1 MASSSDYKHFVPPVP
16 LNPHYRESL
25 KLILIE
31 TLDQLKESFKKGY
44 VMAWDTETTG
54 LNPVESEIVGFSYS
68 YDGITAYY
76 CPVKHFDLALGKPAL
91 DLFYQALKDAKLQL
105 LYNARFDIRMM
116 EYSGYDMSIM
126 YPKDHSTGQS
136 YPKFIDVMNCSWL
149 SDTNVL
155 MPSLKAST
163 LHFLGHQPPK
173 FLETLG
179 SEQNFQ
185 YVPARDAYEYACF
198 TDDTLIV
205 TKHGLKQIKELK
217 IGDWISTSNGY
228 HKLLSILPQGIR
240 KVVKVITPDK
250 TSFICTEDH
259 KFAFQIGGDIFWVEA
274 RDLDKISF
282 YNFYRG
288 GVSLNEIGNTFNYDI
303 GISPTALVKNACV
316 VVYLDEELPVFD
328 LSIENEHNFKLQC
341 GLLAHNC
348 EDAANTFN
356 LFKVTYRYYKE
367 AGIAAKLD
375 NQCVYIIGQ
384 LEKQPLNMDID
395 YLVKLRDDVYKYVQ
409 ETEQKIY
416 DIAGHTFKI
425 GSNRELTQVFLE
437 QGIDTGERTKAG
449 DMKTGIEVL
458 NLYLRNH
465 PDCELLTLLIEYKE
479 KFKLYNSY
487 LKTLV
492 DIAKQQDTVPPR
504 FSYKLQSVPCLTN
517 NNLVLLKNKGL
528 VSIEDV
534 KEQDYIWTQ
543 YGYKRVLWNNSHKT
557 KDVIRV
563 IFDNGLFIEGT
574 LHHPVLVNNGDDV
587 NIKLE
592 WATLADLK
600 EGEKVV
606 FNHHTPT
613 IYGEDD
619 EDLLSFTYFLGFLFS
634 PYMLMDLYDDDL
646 FKKKINR
653 FEYRMINNKY
663 ITNAHKEDVNPSNL
677 LEFITANKPICWVK
691 FIQGILTSVFNEE
704 KAQKWNSK
712 ELTQF
717 ILYSD
722 NAIFLT
728 IIMNMLFYLGI
739 PSVIRYDGEK
749 CFIVLNSMQSLTLF
763 KNIIVEDSDSE
774 YLKELFSSYNS
785 TNYYIEY
792 ADSVVY
798 SKEYIKDEM
807 TVYDIEVEDVHEYV
821 ANGIVTHNTG
831 RMSCLNKYSL
841 VHTKQGLVPITEIT
855 SDHDIEVDYNRYS
868 KGSLINMGEKPFF
881 KFSLESGK
889 IIECTQDHRF
899 LCPSDTGYVWRY
911 AQDLKEGDSVCRTRV
926 TYHGYRL
933 NLALYTYGFFLG
945 DGSYYNSDKQEV
957 LRLFFCE
964 KDLDAMDLIKNY
976 LDYIHVKSRL
986 YKEKDN
992 LWSLSIYKKA
1002 LVILRKYFPIANVK
1016 QSERDIDF
1024 SWIHSKEDAFSVIAG
1039 VYQAEGEK
1047 YIRPSDGK
1055 MNSSLNVTSYKLVVS
1070 LQKLADYIGI
1080 RTRIHSIK
1088 IDHVKHPTHNPQW
1101 KLQFCVKSFRKYLNS
1116 SLSFRINTKK
1126 DVPKFLTESL
1136 NSLPKSLW
1144 SEGEHFK
1151 FKAMFHN
1158 KRYSLYSVIRLCE
1171 DSDLPIEVYDYEKI
1185 THIEDAGIQEAYT
1198 LSVEDSKH
1206 QYIAEGVINHNCGK
1220 DAKNTYFAP
1229 VNLQCL
1235 EENTIIKTNNGNKK
1249 IKDVTENDLVWDG
1262 FKYVP
1267 CKPLGSKREYCYKIK
1282 TLWGEIE
1289 ASLEHQFL
1297 TLNYNTYE
1305 LEFHTLEEC
1314 INFHYPLVRDS
1325 QSLGSSF
1332 DDIYHHIEYRS
1343 LYHLRQSLALDKY
1356 KYYLDLYKDY
1366 KFDII
1371 QDCSHEFWNK
1381 KLDPTWLIR
1390 TVYDLY
1396 VPTYNQFTANGY
1408 IVHNSIPKPKSTKCY
1423 GRKATPEEIEN
1434 KQDILGWMFSPDHP
1448 EWSPGKVVEGMSDHL
1463 NVRRAFLPQHPEDG
1477 DYVVSV
1483 DMCLEG
1489 GSPVQT
1495 KRGYIGISELKVGD
1509 FVLSPQGWVEVI
1521 RVMQTGVKKLIKVY
1535 PDNGGQAVYCT
1546 ENHHFI
1552 LNGEKVEAKD
1562 IENPLPTVKFSS
1574 WVQNLQDIHLL
1585 EDKLSEVRSIPLPK
1599 DKVSYIKENKLEY
1612 IIVDAIQKYTRS
1624 KILRMCGL
1632 EPTNISFLRK
1642 FTTLDHV
1649 HIRPKN
1655 DVRWNNIFNGNS
1667 TPTSAYLF
1675 GYILGDGNLSIRRE
1689 NYITLNITSK
1699 DYQHLVQ
1706 ISNVL
1711 GDGVSLRYHEKN
1723 CNMWWS
1729 IDIPDRN
1736 LCGRLIEL
1744 GISKR
1749 KSTEPSNIDFNWLGD
1764 NFRHFIRG
1772 LFDSDGYVRVTSSL
1786 DLSFVG
1792 HDSYI
1797 KDIQRLI
1804 NGSWKYKYT
1813 DSLSYLFLQGTI
1825 DQKKF
1830 IYSYLYKD
1838 ATIWLQ
1844 RKRDIIEQW
1853 FIDKFGDII
1862 LPVWNITVNTE
1873 DHLYYVNGVLTSNCS
1888 EELRIVTNLYKERAW
1903 ADVINTGGDLHH
1915 ANSDAI
1921 FGKENYTKETRKK
1934 AKCISGKSLVF
1945 TTKGIKKLEDLS
1957 DKRIVGEPQSIDYIV
1972 ATPEGMCKATHF
1984 IYNGEKNIK
1993 ILHFKDASVLEAT
2006 PDHLVQ
2012 SKGILKR
2019 IDELGIGDVV
2029 DYGIDVIEKEIVKIE
2044 ESISEVFDLTVDNK
2058 SHLFYANGFIVHN
2071 CAAFGML
2078 YGQEYQGF
2086 QRKFP
2091 DMTLDEA
2098 KEFMAKFKRAIPNI
2112 IRGQQRTLSEAKR
2125 TGTFYTAFGRP
2136 RRVKHYLTSSD
2147 YREQAFGKRTC
2158 MNGII
2163 QGTAADVLKLEFV
2176 RLWDYLFTKYPDVK
2190 FICTIHD
2197 EINYSVPRRLVK
2209 EVIPIIIKCM
2219 TVRLSTDLVALDCS
2233 LSAGKSLGE
2242 IIPFKYNFETK
2253 EFEPEWEE
2261 DTRKDKHEEDTED
2274 ENELINKE
2282 EESIEEIDSKMFDL

>member
-1 MASSSDYKHFVPPVP
+1 MASSSEYKHFVPPVP

-54 LNPVESEIVGFSYS
+54 LNPTESDIVGFSYS

-116 EYSGYDMSIM
+116 EYSGYDMSFM
-126 YPKDHSTGQS
+126 YPKDPTTGQS

-198 TDDTLIV
+198 SGDTLIQ
-205 TKHGLKQIKELK
+205 TKHGLKQIKELRDGELIQTS
-217 IGDWISTSNGY
+217 IGY
-228 HKLLSILPQGIR
+228 RKLLSVLPQGNR
-240 KVVKVITPDK
+240 KVIRVTTPDK
-250 TSFICTEDH
+250 TSFICTPDH
-259 KFAFQIGGDIFWVEA
+259 LFAFQIADFIFWVEA
-274 RDLDKISF
+274 KDLDKISF
-282 YNFYRG
+282 YSFFRG
-288 GVSLNEIGNTFNYDI
+288 GASLNNIENYFNYNMDLPSI
-303 GISPTALVKNACV
+303 LKNECTIEYLEEEIP
-316 VVYLDEELPVFD
+316 VYD
-328 LSIENEHNFKLQC
+328 LSIDGEHNFKLQC
-341 GLLAHNC
+341 GLIAHNC

-356 LFKVTYRYYKE
+356 LFKVTYKYYKE
-367 AGIAAKLD
+367 SGVAGKLD

-384 LEKQPLNMDID
+384 LEKTPLNIDTD
-395 YLVKLRDDVYKYVQ
+395 YLVKLRDDVYQYVQ
-409 ETEQKIY
+409 DTEKRIY
-416 DIAGHTFKI
+416 EIAGHTFKI
-425 GSNRELTQVFLE
+425 GSNRELTQVFYE

-458 NLYLRNH
+458 NLYLREH
-465 PDCELLTLLIEYKE
+465 PDCELLKLLIEYKE

-492 DIAKQQDTVPPR
+492 DIAKQQDTIPPR

-517 NNLVLLKNKGL
+517 NNLVLLKDKGL

-534 KEQDYIWTQ
+534 REQDYIWTQ

-557 KDVIRV
+557 KDVVRV
-563 IFDNGLFIEGT
+563 AFDNGLFIEGT
-574 LHHPVLVNNGDDV
+574 KHHPVLVNNGDEN

-592 WATLADLK
+592 WATLDDLK

-606 FNHHTPT
+606 FNHHTPA
-613 IYGEDD
+613 IYNDD
-619 EDLLSFTYFLGFLFS
+619 ADEELLAFTYFLGVMFS
-634 PYMLMDLYDDDL
+634 PYLISELYNDDYY
-646 FKKKINR
+646 INKMIR
-653 FEYRMINNKY
+653 FENALQSNKY
-663 ITNAHKEDVNPSNL
+663 ISMLKKDNVRPPNI

-691 FIQGILTSVFNEE
+691 FIQGLFSLIFNVE
-704 KAQKWNSK
+704 KAQQWNTDKDLS
-712 ELTQF
+712 QF
-717 ILYSD
+717 IIYADHS
-722 NAIFLT
+722 IFLT

-739 PSVIRYDGEK
+739 PSLIRYDGTR
-749 CFIVLNSMQSLTLF
+749 CYIVLESTQALTLF
-763 KNIIVEDSDSE
+763 KTIIVEDSDSI
-774 YLKELFSSYNS
+774 YLKELFSNYNT
-785 TNYYIEY
+785 TNYYLEY
-792 ADSVVY
+792 ADSSVY
-798 SKEYIKDEM
+798 TKEYLEDEL
-807 TVYDIEVEDVHEYV
+807 TVYDIEVEDVHEYI
-821 ANGIVTHNTG
+821 ANGVVTHNTG
-831 RMSCLNKYSL
+831 RLSCLNKYSL

-868 KGSLINMGEKPFF
+868 KGSLIKMGEKPFL
-881 KFSLESGK
+881 KFSLDSGK
-889 IIECTQDHRF
+889 IIECTRDHRF

-926 TYHGYRL
+926 TYKGYRL
-933 NLALYTYGFFLG
+933 NLALFTYGFFLG

-957 LRLFFCE
+957 VRLFFGE

-1002 LVILRKYFPIANVK
+1002 LVILGKYFPIANVK

-1116 SLSFRINTKK
+1116 SLPFRINTKK

-1185 THIEDAGIQEAYT
+1185 TYIEDAGIQEAYT

-1229 VNLQCL
+1229 INLQCL
-1235 EENTIIKTNNGNKK
+1235 EENTVIKTDNGNKK
-1249 IKDVTENDLVWDG
+1249 IKDVKDTDLVWIGDRFVPCNPLG
-1262 FKYVP
+1262 FK
-1267 CKPLGSKREYCYKIK
+1267 KEYCYKIK

-1297 TLNYNTYE
+1297 TLNYQTYK
-1305 LEFHTLEEC
+1305 LEFHTLKDC
-1314 INFHYPLVRDS
+1314 ILNHYPLVRDP

-1343 LYHLRQSLALDKY
+1343 LYHLRKSLNIEEY
-1356 KYYLDLYKDY
+1356 KYYLDLYKDF

-1371 QDCSHEFWNK
+1371 QECSREFWNPN
-1381 KLDPTWLIR
+1381 LDPTWLKK

-1396 VPTYNQFTANGY
+1396 VPEYNKFTANGF

-1463 NVRRAFLPQHPEDG
+1463 NVRKAFLPQYPENG
-1477 DYVVSV
+1477 DYVVSI
-1483 DMCLEG
+1483 DMCLES

-1509 FVLSPQGWVEVI
+1509 EIYSPQGWVEVI
-1521 RVMQTGVKKLIKVY
+1521 RVIQTGIKKLIKVL
-1535 PDNGGQAVYCT
+1535 PDNGGQAIYCT
-1546 ENHHFI
+1546 EDHPFI
-1552 LNGEKVEAKD
+1552 IDGKKIEAKD
-1562 IENPLPTVKFSS
+1562 IKTFLPITPFYSYNEEIEKRE
-1574 WVQNLQDIHLL
+1574 LTKT
-1585 EDKLSEVRSIPLPK
+1585 KLSMLKVCKTPK
-1599 DKVSYIKENKLEY
+1599 EKATY
-1612 IIVDAIQKYTRS
+1612 IISNNLKDFFISSLQKYTRANIARWTGTKVS
-1624 KILRMCGL
+1624 SFGHILDYLGIHKTNKKYAFKIDR
-1632 EPTNISFLRK
+1632 FY
-1642 FTTLDHV
+1642 
-1649 HIRPKN
+1649 
-1655 DVRWNNIFNGNS
+1655 NNPFIDSSN
-1667 TPTSAYLF
+1667 PTSAYLF
-1675 GYILGDGNLSIRRE
+1675 GYILGDGNIHEKR
-1689 NYITLNITSK
+1689 NDIFTLNITSK
-1699 DYQHLVQ
+1699 DKSHL
-1706 ISNVL
+1706 IRIMELFGKDTKMYKHSR
-1711 GDGVSLRYHEKN
+1711 DGKE
-1723 CNMWWS
+1723 WWS
-1729 IDIPDRN
+1729 INITDQGI
-1736 LCGRLIEL
+1736 CKRLIEL
-1744 GISKR
+1744 GISLR
-1749 KSTEPSNIDFNWLGD
+1749 KSTEPSYIDFNWIGA

-1772 LFDSDGYVRVTSSL
+1772 LFDADGYTNTRSGL
-1786 DLSFVG
+1786 FLEIVG
-1792 HDSYI
+1792 NDSYI
-1797 KDIQRLI
+1797 TSIYKMNPTMWI
-1804 NGSWKYKYT
+1804 YKYT
-1813 DSLSYLFLQGTI
+1813 PSLSYIYLKGTAE
-1825 DQKKF
+1825 QKKF
-1830 IYSYLYKD
+1830 IHAYLYQD

-1853 FIDKFGDII
+1853 YIDKFGDIVW
-1862 LPVWNITVNTE
+1862 PVWNCTVNTQE
-1873 DHLYYVNGVLTSNCS
+1873 HLYYVNGVLTPNCG
-1888 EELRIVTNLYKERAW
+1888 EELRIVTNLYNEHNW
-1903 ADVINTGGDLHH
+1903 ANVILSGGDLHH

-1921 FGKENYTKETRKK
+1921 FGPENYTKETRKK
-1934 AKCISGKSLVF
+1934 AKG
-1945 TTKGIKKLEDLS
+1945 
-1957 DKRIVGEPQSIDYIV
+1957 
-1972 ATPEGMCKATHF
+1972 
-1984 IYNGEKNIK
+1984 
-1993 ILHFKDASVLEAT
+1993 
-2006 PDHLVQ
+2006 
-2012 SKGILKR
+2012 
-2019 IDELGIGDVV
+2019 
-2029 DYGIDVIEKEIVKIE
+2029 
-2044 ESISEVFDLTVDNK
+2044 
-2058 SHLFYANGFIVHN
+2058 
-2071 CAAFGML
+2071 AAFGML
-2078 YGQEYQGF
+2078 YGQEAAGF

-2098 KEFMAKFKRAIPNI
+2098 KEFMAKFKQAIPNI
-2112 IRGQQRTLSEAKR
+2112 TRGQQRTLSDAKR

-2136 RRVKHYLTSSD
+2136 RRVKYYLTSSNYKD
-2147 YREQAFGKRTC
+2147 VAFGKRTC

-2163 QGTAADVLKLEFV
+2163 QGTAADVLKLELV
-2176 RLWDYLFTKYPDVK
+2176 RLWDYAFTQYPEIK
-2190 FICTIHD
+2190 WICTIHD
-2197 EINYSVPRRLVK
+2197 EINFSVPRDLAHKIIPLLVR
-2209 EVIPIIIKCM
+2209 CM
-2219 TVRLSTDLVALDCS
+2219 TVKMSNWLIPLDCG
-2233 LSAGKSLGE
+2233 LSVGSDLGS

-2253 EFEPEWEE
+2253 EFEPDWEE
-2261 DTRKDKHEEDTED
+2261 DTRKDKSENKEDLSENSSDIPQEDT
-2274 ENELINKE
+2274 
-2282 EESIEEIDSKMFDL
+2282 SIEEIDSKMFDL

>member
-1 MASSSDYKHFVPPVP
+1 MASSSEYKHFVPPVP

-25 KLILIE
+25 TLILIE

-126 YPKDHSTGQS
+126 YPKDPSTGQS

-198 TDDTLIV
+198 TEDTLII
-205 TKHGLKQIKELK
+205 TKHGLKQIAELK
-217 IGDWISTSNGY
+217 IGDLISTSTGY
-228 HKLLSILPQGIR
+228 HKLLSILPQGNR
-240 KVVKVITPDK
+240 KVIKVTTPDK

-288 GVSLNEIGNTFNYDI
+288 GASLNEIGNTFNYDMYN
-303 GISPTALVKNACV
+303 SSTDLVKNACI

-328 LSIENEHNFKLQC
+328 LSIDGEHNFKLQC

-367 AGIAAKLD
+367 AGVAAKLD

-449 DMKTGIEVL
+449 DMKTSIEVL

-465 PDCELLTLLIEYKE
+465 PECELLNLLIEYKE

-517 NNLVLLKNKGL
+517 NNLVLLRDKGL
-528 VSIEDV
+528 VSIEEV

-543 YGYKRVLWNNSHKT
+543 YGYKRVLWNNAHKT
-557 KDVIRV
+557 KEIIRV
-563 IFDNGLFIEGT
+563 IFENGLFIEGT
-574 LHHPVLVNNGDDV
+574 PHHPVLVNKGDEN
-587 NIKLE
+587 NIQLE
-592 WATLADLK
+592 WVTLEALND
-600 EGEKVV
+600 GERVV
-606 FNHHTPT
+606 FNHHTPSM
-613 IYGEDD
+613 YDEDV
-619 EDLLSFTYFLGFLFS
+619 EPDLLSFTYFLGYLFS
-634 PYMLMDLYDDDL
+634 PYILSDLYNEDL
-646 FKKKINR
+646 FRRKITQFEKKLDTNKFIVNAKVDHINPPN
-653 FEYRMINNKY
+653 M
-663 ITNAHKEDVNPSNL
+663 
-677 LEFITANKPICWVK
+677 LEFITSNKPICWVR
-691 FIQGILTSVFNEE
+691 FIQGILSCVFSEK
-704 KAQKWNSK
+704 KAQTWNKK
-712 ELTQF
+712 ESSQF
-717 ILYSD
+717 LLFSD
-722 NAIFLT
+722 DSIFLT
-728 IIMNMLFYLGI
+728 VLMNMLFYLGI
-739 PSVIRYDGEK
+739 PSVIRYDGER
-749 CFIVLNSMQSLTLF
+749 CFLILDTLQSLVLF
-763 KNIIVEDSDSE
+763 KSIIVEDSDSD
-774 YLKELFSSYNS
+774 YLKELFSSYNM

-792 ADSVVY
+792 ADSTVY
-798 SKEYIKDEM
+798 SKEYLNDET

-821 ANGIVTHNTG
+821 ANGSVTHNTG
-831 RMSCLNKYSL
+831 RMS
-841 VHTKQGLVPITEIT
+841 
-855 SDHDIEVDYNRYS
+855 
-868 KGSLINMGEKPFF
+868 
-881 KFSLESGK
+881 
-889 IIECTQDHRF
+889 
-899 LCPSDTGYVWRY
+899 
-911 AQDLKEGDSVCRTRV
+911 
-926 TYHGYRL
+926 
-933 NLALYTYGFFLG
+933 
-945 DGSYYNSDKQEV
+945 
-957 LRLFFCE
+957 
-964 KDLDAMDLIKNY
+964 
-976 LDYIHVKSRL
+976 
-986 YKEKDN
+986 
-992 LWSLSIYKKA
+992 
-1002 LVILRKYFPIANVK
+1002 
-1016 QSERDIDF
+1016 
-1024 SWIHSKEDAFSVIAG
+1024 
-1039 VYQAEGEK
+1039 
-1047 YIRPSDGK
+1047 
-1055 MNSSLNVTSYKLVVS
+1055 
-1070 LQKLADYIGI
+1070 
-1080 RTRIHSIK
+1080 
-1088 IDHVKHPTHNPQW
+1088 
-1101 KLQFCVKSFRKYLNS
+1101 
-1116 SLSFRINTKK
+1116 
-1126 DVPKFLTESL
+1126 
-1136 NSLPKSLW
+1136 
-1144 SEGEHFK
+1144 
-1151 FKAMFHN
+1151 
-1158 KRYSLYSVIRLCE
+1158 
-1171 DSDLPIEVYDYEKI
+1171 
-1185 THIEDAGIQEAYT
+1185 
-1198 LSVEDSKH
+1198 
-1206 QYIAEGVINHNCGK
+1206 CGK

-1229 VNLQCL
+1229 INLQCL
-1235 EENTIIKTNNGNKK
+1235 EENTLVKTEDGNKK

-1262 FKYVP
+1262 FKFVP

-1289 ASLEHQFL
+1289 SSLEHQFL

-1314 INFHYPLVRDS
+1314 INFHYPLVRDP

-1343 LYHLRQSLALDKY
+1343 LYHLRQSLVLDKY

-1381 KLDPTWLIR
+1381 KLDPTWLIK
-1390 TVYDLY
+1390 TVYDIY
-1396 VPTYNQFTANGY
+1396 VPTYNQFTANGF

-1463 NVRRAFLPQHPEDG
+1463 NVRKAFLPQHPEDG

-1509 FVLSPQGWVEVI
+1509 FVLAPQGWVEVI

-1546 ENHHFI
+1546 ENHHFK

-1562 IENPLPTVKFSS
+1562 IKEPLPSFSFYS
-1574 WVQNLQDIHLL
+1574 YNKNIDDRNFLINILSPLLTIDSLKEKSFYILKNNLKNVIIEGL
-1585 EDKLSEVRSIPLPK
+1585 ERYTRANISRWCGVKLSSFGHVLDYLSLPK
-1599 DKVSYIKENKLEY
+1599 TGKEYKYKVDYY
-1612 IIVDAIQKYTRS
+1612 V
-1624 KILRMCGL
+1624 
-1632 EPTNISFLRK
+1632 
-1642 FTTLDHV
+1642 
-1649 HIRPKN
+1649 
-1655 DVRWNNIFNGNS
+1655 NNPFREC
-1667 TPTSAYLF
+1667 TPTSAYLLGF
-1675 GYILGDGNLSIRRE
+1675 VFGDGNISE
-1689 NYITLNITSK
+1689 KKEKYFVLNISST
-1699 DYQHLVQ
+1699 DFLHLKRIGEIFGSDVK
-1706 ISNVL
+1706 IRHNT
-1711 GDGVSLRYHEKN
+1711 KN
-1723 CNMWWS
+1723 GNEWFTL
-1729 IDIPDRN
+1729 DIPN
-1736 LCGRLIEL
+1736 TELCETLMSL
-1744 GISKR
+1744 GVKKR
-1749 KSTEPSNIDFNWLGD
+1749 KSYVGCDLPIDWLGD

-1772 LFDSDGYVRVTSSL
+1772 LFDADGYVRTTSGL
-1786 DLSFVG
+1786 QLEIVG

-1797 KDIQRLI
+1797 KKIYDMMS
-1804 NGSWKYKYT
+1804 NTWNYKFT
-1813 DSLSYLFLQGTI
+1813 ESLSYITLRGNAE
-1825 DQKKF
+1825 QKKF
-1830 IYSYLYKD
+1830 IYEYLYKD

-1844 RKRDIIEQW
+1844 RKRNIIDAW
-1853 FIDKFGDII
+1853 YIKNFGDII
-1862 LPVWNITVNTE
+1862 MPVWNITVNTPE
-1873 DHLYYVNGVLTSNCS
+1873 HEYYVNGILTSNCS

-1934 AKCISGKSLVF
+1934 AKCISGKSLIF
-1945 TTKGIKKLEDLS
+1945 TTKGIKKLEDLCS
-1957 DKRIVGEPQSIDYIV
+1957 KRILGDPQPINYTI
-1972 ATPEGMCKATHF
+1972 ATPEGMCKVTHF
-1984 IYNGEKNIK
+1984 IYNGDRETRK
-1993 ILHFKDASVLEAT
+1993 LYFKDGSILEAT

-2029 DYGIDVIEKEIVKIE
+2029 DYGTDVIEKEIVKID
-2044 ESISEVFDLTVDNK
+2044 ESKSEVFDLTVDNK

-2125 TGTFYTAFGRP
+2125 TGTFYTAFSRP

-2158 MNGII
+2158 YSPDTEFLTIEGWKLAKDIKEDTLIAYYDPNTKNTSFTKAGERITNVSEESIQYKGNSSSWNVTPDHRMWIRSTTKDTFRFVEAKHLLSIKTCQAIGCSYLDKSLEEDSQKINTPLGEYSKEDLAELFGWVLTDGTISKKLDTLSISQSKPQNFSKLECLTKKFSGYISYKTLINRIPYRSNTVLLCRIHKREFIIWVVNQIKGRLKIERNIPEWIFKSSLSVRKKFIEAMLLGDGRIHENILSGSFDTPNKSIAEGFQIILNLSGYRAIYKYYKNKNQTDMYSVSYCQKEHVNFDFRPRKNGICNIQRVIHEPLEYSCFTVPSGILITRYNGYISYMGNCMNGVI

-2233 LSAGKSLGE
+2233 LSAGNSLGN

-2261 DTRKDKHEEDTED
+2261 DTRKDKPEDD
-2274 ENELINKE
+2274 IENESEPIPKE